1 MAEGRS
7 PKDTFITVYGRKP
20 VLEALA
26 DDGLHVD
33 KVILADGQRGEP
45 VRAILDA
52 ARRRH
57 VEVQW
62 ATPHRVKVLAGNGRH
77 DQGVLADVVA
87 PRMAPIAEFLDGLGD
102 SPASV
107 LVLDRLTNPSNVGM
121 ILRSA
126 TAAGL
131 DGVLLPRRG
140 LPAIDPLM
148 IKASAGVAFRAPVLR
163 SATVED
169 GCVALKEAGFT
180 LFGLDAGGDSLLD
193 AELPDRVALVL
204 GNETDGL
211 TASLRPTLD
220 GILAIPMYGGVESLG
235 VASAGAVAAFEL
247 ARWRHQTP
255 SRTSSP

>member
-1 MAEGRS
+1 MPPRS

-20 VLEALA
+20 VLEALE
-26 DDGLHVD
+26 DPELRVD
-33 KVILADGQRGEP
+33 KVILAEEVRGDA

-52 ARRRH
+52 ARRRA
-57 VEVQW
+57 VPVQR
-62 ATPHRVKVLAGNGRH
+62 ATAHRVKVLAGNGRH

-87 PRMAPIAEFLDGLGD
+87 PRMAPVEEFLAELGPD
-102 SPASV
+102 RPASV
-107 LVLDRLTNPSNVGM
+107 LVLDRLTNPANVGM

-140 LPAIDPLM
+140 LPSIDPLM

-163 SATVED
+163 SPTVED
-169 GCVALKEAGFT
+169 GCAALVDAGFAV
-180 LFGLDAGGDSLLD
+180 FGLDAGGDSLLT
-193 AELPDRVALVL
+193 APLPPRVALVL

-211 TASLRPTLD
+211 SPTVRPLLD
-220 GILAIPMYGGVESLG
+220 GVLAIPMHGGVESLG

-247 ARWRHQTP
+247 ARRRP
-255 SRTSSP
+255 EDPPNG